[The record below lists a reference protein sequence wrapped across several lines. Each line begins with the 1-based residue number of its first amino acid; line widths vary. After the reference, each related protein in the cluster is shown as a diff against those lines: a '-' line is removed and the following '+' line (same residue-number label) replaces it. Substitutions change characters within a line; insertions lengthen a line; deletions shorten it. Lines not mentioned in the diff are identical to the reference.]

1 MTNSAQYRFSGHETF
16 ACRYAWLPKAV
27 RKVAEIPEILKPSCE
42 DRAMV
47 ELGVGKN
54 MVRSIR
60 FWAEATGV
68 IESSDE
74 GHLPTDFGARIFL
87 GTHDEANDTFEEG
100 FDPFLEDIQTLWLLH
115 WKLATN
121 IENPIFAW
129 DFLLSRFQE
138 PELTTSSVFD
148 AVKKATITLDKAL
161 SDTTLEQQFEIF
173 LHSYVPTRGRKGEV
187 REDNLD
193 CPLVELGLLDQVG
206 HRPGKRSAGR
216 AEPIYA
222 FRREPKP
229 EISSML
235 FAYCVDEFWRLRHPG
250 EKTLSFQ
257 LLASGHGSPGQVF
270 KLPEDD
276 IHRRAESLSI
286 DTDGF
291 FDFRES
297 ASISSLIRKN
307 HELNIP
313 LSALYAT
320 VTTYA

>member
-1 MTNSAQYRFSGHETF
+1 MQSPTYRFSGHETF

-27 RKVAEIPEILKPSCE
+27 REVAETPEILTPACE

-47 ELGVGKN
+47 RLGVGKN

-60 FWAEATGV
+60 FWAEAAGV
-68 IESSDE
+68 LEPCED
-74 GHLPTDFGARIFL
+74 GHVLTDFGAQIFWR
-87 GTHDEANDTFEEG
+87 THNERTDTFEEG
-100 FDPFLEDIQTLWLLH
+100 FDPYLEDIQTLWLLH

-121 IENPIFAW
+121 VENPIFAW

-138 PELTTSSVFD
+138 PELTASSVFD
-148 AVKKATITLDKAL
+148 AIKKATISLDKSL
-161 SDTTLEQQFEIF
+161 SENTLEQQFEIF

-206 HRPGKRSAGR
+206 HRPGKRNAGR
-216 AEPIYA
+216 PEPIYV

-229 EISSML
+229 EISPML

-276 IHRRAESLSI
+276 IHHRVESLSL

-307 HELNIP
+307 HNQTNQ
-313 LSALYAT
+313 LSAIYAP
-320 VTTYA
+320 VPTYA

>member
-1 MTNSAQYRFSGHETF
+1 MTASQKFRFSGHETF
-16 ACRYAWLPKAV
+16 ACRYAWLPKAAREV
-27 RKVAEIPEILKPSCE
+27 CRDQLIFLSTKE
-42 DRAMV
+42 DEAMV

-60 FWAEATGV
+60 FWAEATEV
-68 IESSDE
+68 IVPCED
-74 GHLPTDFGARIFL
+74 GHVPTEFGTQIFL
-87 GTHDEANDTFEEG
+87 GTHNELTDSFEDG

-121 IENPIFAW
+121 IDNPIFAW

-138 PELTTSSVFD
+138 PELTASSVFD
-148 AVKKATITLDKAL
+148 AVKKATISLDKAL
-161 SDTTLEQQFEIF
+161 SDSTIEQQFEIF

-206 HRPGKRSAGR
+206 HRPGKRNAGR
-216 AEPIYA
+216 PEPIYA

-229 EISSML
+229 DISPML

-257 LLASGHGSPGQVF
+257 LLSSGHGSPGQVF

-276 IHRRAESLSI
+276 IHRRAESLSL

-297 ASISSLIRKN
+297 ASISSLVRKN
-307 HELNIP
+307 HNQTLP
-313 LSALYAT
+313 LSAIYEA
-320 VTTYA
+320 VPTYA

>member
-1 MTNSAQYRFSGHETF
+1 
-16 ACRYAWLPKAV
+16 
-27 RKVAEIPEILKPSCE
+27 
-42 DRAMV
+42 MV

-54 MVRSIR
+54 MVRAIR
-60 FWAEATGV
+60 FWAEAAGV
-68 IESSDE
+68 IEPCED
-74 GHLPTDFGARIFL
+74 GHVPTDFGAQMFL
-87 GTHDEANDTFEEG
+87 GTHNEDNDTFEEG
-100 FDPFLEDIQTLWLLH
+100 YDPFLEDIKTLWLLH

-138 PELTTSSVFD
+138 PELTASSVFD
-148 AVKKATITLDKAL
+148 AVKKATISLDKAL

-193 CPLVELGLLDQVG
+193 CPLIELGLLDQVG
-206 HRPGKRSAGR
+206 HRPGKRNAGR
-216 AEPIYA
+216 PEPIYV

-229 EISSML
+229 EISPML
-235 FAYCVDEFWRLRHPG
+235 FAFCVDEFWRLRHPG

-257 LLASGHGSPGQVF
+257 LLASGNGSPGQVF

-276 IHRRAESLSI
+276 IHRRAESLSV

-307 HELNIP
+307 HNETIQ
-313 LSALYAT
+313 LSAIYAT
-320 VTTYA
+320 VPTYA